1 MKLVYVN
8 GLGPNYK
15 GHGVYEFI
23 FSKEMNDIQGADW
36 DNVPA
41 QGNPQPPNIDF
52 INKVGELNKIGL
64 NFELAQNS
72 DYFSMYDA
80 IDNVIALA
88 WETLGEENEIDVEN
102 RFVFHFGEDL
112 ESVENKLYSRDIV
125 LDYSKNL
132 EFKNE

>member
-23 FSKEMNDIQGADW
+23 FSNEVKEIQGADW
-36 DNVPA
+36 DSVPA

-52 INKVGELNKIGL
+52 IGKVGELNKIGL
-64 NFELAQNS
+64 NFELVQNS

-80 IDNVIALA
+80 IDNVLALA
-88 WETLGEENEIDVEN
+88 WETLPEESDTEVEN
-102 RFVFHFGEDL
+102 RFVFHFGEDIT
-112 ESVENKLYSRDIV
+112 SVENKLYSRDIV
-125 LDYSKNL
+125 LGYSKNL